1 MKESRKEFIKKAHS
15 AACSE
20 WKTNIEKEFP
30 KLFKKDA
37 LVAGKWYKI
46 ADSGDHITG
55 LDQDHNL
62 IFVEEFNKYNI
73 AKRVNELCKENVN
86 LLYENHLF
94 GHNPSGKKVLFGSKA
109 AIKGLTPATE
119 KEVEEALI
127 KEAKKRGF
135 KEGVNFNVTK
145 DLWNTSVGGREGFNT
160 VIDKNTYNYSAH
172 SNSFK
177 INCIDG
183 CMSIFTKGVW
193 AEIVETITKEQAEKE
208 LGKTI
213 LD

>member
-20 WKTNIEKEFP
+20 WKKNIEKEFP

-37 LVAGKWYKI
+37 LVVGKWYKI
-46 ADSGDHITG
+46 QCSKNALVFIQGYKKTYGFDYAG
-55 LDQDHNL
+55 LWTNMWH
-62 IFVEEFNKYNI
+62 ENI
-73 AKRVNELCKENVN
+73 SNTT
-86 LLYENHLF
+86 Y
-94 GHNPSGKKVLFGSKA
+94 
-109 AIKGLTPATE
+109 IPATD

-135 KEGVNFNVTK
+135 KEGVRV
-145 DLWNTSVGGREGFNT
+145 
-160 VIDKNTYNYSAH
+160 DKLLYTNIGSLNGDSKTCENKE
-172 SNSFK
+172 FK
-177 INCIDG
+177 LFHG
-183 CMSIFTKGVW
+183 HLSIGNLLIFHRTGKW

-213 LD
+213 LN